1 MTDFKMK
8 MKNPRRT
15 SETKKW
21 NFEIKD
27 FLKMIDNQEFKII
40 DSPKFTL
47 GGSKFAIKVMNVKD
61 EETRYI
67 AVYLANN
74 EDQTVTYDFKI
85 CDDMIISNKI
95 EVPAENKG
103 TAFFLFSFEAYKNW
117 ATENGDVFKLEL
129 TLTLHIKD
137 EPPVQSP
144 VTLRGSESFS
154 ESFGRTIMEDVSTAD
169 FTIKCD
175 TKTFEVHRN
184 VLCARSLVF
193 RRMILGEFE
202 EAKKGEVYVK
212 EFDEGT
218 LGSVITFI
226 YTGELEITEDSDVL
240 KLAWAGDKYN
250 LTGFMELLCYKLQKK
265 ENLKPG
271 TIADMLIA
279 SHRHNNQHLRSLT
292 LEKIRDDRNIVDE
305 KEFRERMKDIDIN
318 ITFDL
323 FKDL

>member
-1 MTDFKMK
+1 MK

-15 SETKKW
+15 SESKKLD
-21 NFEIKD
+21 FEIKD
-27 FLKMIDNQEFKII
+27 LLKMIDNQRFKAI

-47 GGSKFAIKVMNVKD
+47 GGSKFLIRVGP
-61 EETRYI
+61 EEEGRYI
-67 AVYLANN
+67 AVYLINTSN
-74 EDQTVTYDFKI
+74 EDQTVTIDIKI
-85 CDDMIISNKI
+85 NDGKHMISNETVFPAKKI
-95 EVPAENKG
+95 GWEWGFDLSHER
-103 TAFFLFSFEAYKNW
+103 YKSWYN
-117 ATENGDVFKLEL
+117 ENGDVFKLEL
-129 TLTLHIKD
+129 TATLHIKD
-137 EPPVQSP
+137 EPPVPSP
-144 VTLRGSESFS
+144 VTLRGEESFS
-154 ESFGRTIMEDVSTAD
+154 RFGRTIMEDVSTAD